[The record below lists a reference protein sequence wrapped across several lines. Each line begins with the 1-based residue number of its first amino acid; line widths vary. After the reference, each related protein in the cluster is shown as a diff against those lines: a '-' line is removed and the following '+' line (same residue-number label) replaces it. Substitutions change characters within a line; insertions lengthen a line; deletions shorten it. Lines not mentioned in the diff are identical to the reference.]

1 MFLSQEAS
9 AVLFTVIRL
18 ALQTSSI
25 YLISCLASR
34 TYNLTYLE
42 RINGGFFARVN
53 YILFTKS
60 PSHRQQHL
68 GRFYVAL
75 ALLVSLALTY
85 LPALLS
91 DMYPVEDKFR
101 LETQTPFDLS
111 LRFIKPTNIPP
122 GNTSASNILAAMGLS
137 VAVEGQKFFDYS
149 NPAHPKLGTCQFIDG
164 GWSNA
169 TYFAGGDYAWCPQT
183 KTEYNLNKPYG
194 RILALGN
201 DNSIS
206 SEPIRANSTHGAF
219 EYYNLTSNRRDPFAP
234 LEMFRRMAFFKDSW
248 SNGPRSLEY
257 CLLRSRL
264 YRNNCARS
272 SIGYLRMFEKQPA
285 IITRRMLWQNIDKS
299 SPKPVDVANCSQF
312 STTGLRAMCLQVIS
326 LPTSNDEGRMFSL
339 QSRTTDDDGGL
350 LYEVITKH
358 ITSSESVGIRDSEMF
373 VLEAMSVQTRL
384 VVYDVVVNE
393 AEWQALKASFDLMEF
408 DEQEIFETTNVIR
421 IFGDRPK
428 IPIDWEHHDWSSDD
442 YKNLT
447 DFLLGGTL
455 LNDATLLVRKPELLA
470 DVSNLIVILLF
481 GASLLMI
488 VPGFIVSR
496 GIPSMIRDPLTEVL
510 HEVYASSSK
519 NKSSVL
525 GNNKKVPRLS
535 FRNRRVANLLLES
548 QPVQDSETYSS
559 KTESDNP
566 NSLASSIVP
575 MSEMAT
581 AAAMS
586 SSPPSN
592 YGRQRRTL
600 ILRMELESDD
610 EDDAVELLER
620 KNQDVASSHHIA
632 FHIDE

>member
-1 MFLSQEAS
+1 MAPIKNNKNVPPKPR
-9 AVLFTVIRL
+9 VLTRRAKGRRVSLDPRDY
-18 ALQTSSI
+18 QPTSSI

-42 RINGGFFARVN
+42 CINGGFFARVN
-53 YILFTKS
+53 YILFTKY

-91 DMYPVEDKFR
+91 DI
-101 LETQTPFDLS
+101 T
-111 LRFIKPTNIPP
+111 
-122 GNTSASNILAAMGLS
+122 SNILAAMGLS
-137 VAVEGQKFFDYS
+137 AEGQK
-149 NPAHPKLGTCQFIDG
+149 
-164 GWSNA
+164 
-169 TYFAGGDYAWCPQT
+169 
-183 KTEYNLNKPYG
+183 YNLNKPHG
-194 RILALGN
+194 RILALSN
-201 DNSIS
+201 DNPIS
-206 SEPIRANSTHGAF
+206 SEPIRTNSSH
-219 EYYNLTSNRRDPFAP
+219 ECYNLTAILSLLWRCFAVW
-234 LEMFRRMAFFKDSW
+234 RFKESW
-248 SNGPRSLEY
+248 LNGPRSLEY
-257 CLLRSRL
+257 LLRSRL

-299 SPKPVDVANCSQF
+299 SPKPVDVANCSQL

-358 ITSSESVGIRDSEMF
+358 ITSSESLGIRDSDMF

-421 IFGDRPK
+421 IFGDSPK
-428 IPIDWEHHDWSSDD
+428 IPIDWEHHNWSSDD

-447 DFLLGGTL
+447 YFLLGGTL
-455 LNDATLLVRKPELLA
+455 LNDTTLLVRKPELLA
-470 DVSNLIVILLF
+470 DVSNLIVVLLF
-481 GASLLMI
+481 CASLLMI

-519 NKSSVL
+519 NKNSVL

-535 FRNRRVANLLLES
+535 FRNHRVANLLLES
-548 QPVQDSETYSS
+548 QPVQDSET
-559 KTESDNP
+559 
-566 NSLASSIVP
+566 
-575 MSEMAT
+575 
-581 AAAMS
+581 
-586 SSPPSN
+586 
-592 YGRQRRTL
+592 
-600 ILRMELESDD
+600 
-610 EDDAVELLER
+610 
-620 KNQDVASSHHIA
+620 
-632 FHIDE
+632 